1 MLKYLTLSAMIKI
14 PRVRAFLIHLAI
26 SFAIFLVLAYLIF
39 VYWYPL
45 PFFHTDG
52 GWQGFRIV
60 VGVNLVLGPL
70 LTLIV
75 YKPGKPGLKFD
86 LTLIGLLQAI
96 ALTWGTWV
104 TYTERPV
111 AVIYTLQYFTPVSAK
126 VLTQV
131 GVPLQ
136 SLTTYGG
143 KSPVPIYVD
152 LPQDRDEQQKYLA
165 QAVSSGTPLYLFTE
179 LYQKFDTE
187 SLRILKQQSDR
198 LYSYL
203 ESDVKGQQLLTEFFQ
218 IHPELYN
225 RYLFIPLH
233 SRYQRLVIV
242 VDAVD
247 LTFKDTLNINVTH
260 FILGRKK
267 PNQPAAKATTKQG
280 E

>member
-1 MLKYLTLSAMIKI
+1 MIKI

-26 SFAIFLVLAYLIF
+26 SFVIFLLLAYLI
-39 VYWYPL
+39 VIYWYPL

-52 GWQGFRIV
+52 GWQGIRIIA
-60 VGVNLVLGPL
+60 GVDLVLGPL

-75 YKPGKPGLKFD
+75 YKPGKPGLKLD
-86 LTLIGLLQAI
+86 LTLIGLAQAV
-96 ALTWGTWV
+96 ALTWGIWV
-104 TYTERPV
+104 TYVERPV
-111 AVIYTLQYFTPVSAK
+111 AVVYTLKYFTPVSAR
-126 VLTQV
+126 LLGQV
-131 GVPLQ
+131 GVAQEDLV
-136 SLTTYGG
+136 TYGD
-143 KSPVPIYVD
+143 KPPVPIYVD
-152 LPQDRDEQQKYLA
+152 LPQATEEQQKYLA

-179 LYQKFDTE
+179 LYQKFDSE
-187 SLRILKQQSDR
+187 SLQILKQQSDQ

-203 ESDVKGQQLLTEFFQ
+203 ESDKKGQRLLEAFFQ

-260 FILGRKK
+260 YLLGRKK
-267 PNQPAAKATTKQG
+267 TNQPEVTNN
-280 E
+280 

>member
-1 MLKYLTLSAMIKI
+1 MIKI

-26 SFAIFLVLAYLIF
+26 SFVIFLVLAYLI
-39 VYWYPL
+39 VIHWYPL

-52 GWQGFRIV
+52 GWQGFRII

-75 YKPGKPGLKFD
+75 YTPGKPGLKLD
-86 LTLIGLLQAI
+86 LILIGLAQMV

-111 AVIYTLQYFTPVSAK
+111 AVVYTLKHFTPVSAK
-126 VLTQV
+126 LLSQV
-131 GVPLQ
+131 GVSQ
-136 SLTTYGG
+136 KNLTMYG
-143 KSPVPIYVD
+143 KKTPVPVYVD
-152 LPQDRDEQQKYLA
+152 LPQAPEEHQKYLA
-165 QAVSSGTPLYLFTE
+165 QAVSSGTPLYLFTD

-187 SLRILKQQSDR
+187 SLQILKQQSDQ
-198 LYSYL
+198 LYSHL
-203 ESDVKGQQLLTEFFQ
+203 ESDEKGKQLLDKFFQ

-247 LTFKDTLNINVTH
+247 LSFKDSLDINVTQYL
-260 FILGRKK
+260 LGQTGK
-267 PNQPAAKATTKQG
+267 NQPTKG
-280 E
+280 YE

>member
-1 MLKYLTLSAMIKI
+1 LIHEHTEIPHNSAVNKI
-14 PRVRAFLIHLAI
+14 PRVHAFLIHLAI
-26 SFAIFLVLAYLIF
+26 SFALFVVLAYLLV

-52 GWQGFRIV
+52 GWQGFRII

-75 YKPGKPGLKFD
+75 YKPGKPGLKLD
-86 LTLIGLLQAI
+86 LTLIALAQAV
-96 ALTWGTWV
+96 ALSWGIWV

-111 AVIYTLQYFTPVSAK
+111 AVVYTLQYFTPVSAK
-126 VLTQV
+126 LLAKV
-131 GVPLQ
+131 GVSQQNL
-136 SLTTYGG
+136 SSYGE
-143 KSPVPIYVD
+143 KTPVPIYVD
-152 LPQDRDEQQKYLA
+152 LPQAPEAHQKYLA

-187 SLRILKQQSDR
+187 SLQILKQQSDQ
-198 LYSYL
+198 LYRYL
-203 ESDVKGQQLLTEFFQ
+203 ESDPKGQQLLTEFFQ

-247 LTFKDTLNINVTH
+247 LSFKDTLNINVTDYL
-260 FILGRKK
+260 LGRKK
-267 PNQPAAKATTKQG
+267 PKQPETTTN
-280 E
+280 